1 MITILVGSVA
11 GLIAGILVRVV
22 AKRLPATLF
31 RQWGKEACEFLGIG
45 EPEALRPITML
56 QRPAHIFQRRLVPEL
71 ASAVLSAIVV
81 AKFGLSAQGVAMLV
95 LTWGLLIVV
104 LIDSEYQII
113 PDVVVLPLLWLGL
126 IANQLGFF
134 ATLDDALYGAVA
146 GYLTLW
152 IVLHGFQAVAGR
164 EGMGHGDL
172 KMLAMLGA
180 WGGWQM
186 LLLII
191 VLASSTAAIYGIAA
205 KGLSRYKGKE
215 LPFGP
220 FLSIGGFVAIIWG
233 DTLIR
238 YHLDFSR

>member
-1 MITILVGSVA
+1 MVGAAA
-11 GLIAGILVRVV
+11 GLIAGMLIRKV
-22 AKRLPATLF
+22 ASRLPTTLF
-31 RQWGKEACEFLGIG
+31 QQWAKEACDLLGIDDR
-45 EPEALRPITML
+45 EDLRPITTFKR
-56 QRPAHIFQRRLVPEL
+56 QVHIFQRHLVPEL

-81 AKFGLSAQGVAMLV
+81 AKFGLSAQAVAMLV

-113 PDVVVLPLLWLGL
+113 PDLVVLPLLWLGL
-126 IANQLGFF
+126 IANALGFVT
-134 ATLDDALYGAVA
+134 TLDDALYGAVA

-152 IVLHGFQAVAGR
+152 IVLHGFQALAGR

-180 WGGWQM
+180 WGGWQQ

-191 VLASSTAAIYGIAA
+191 VLSSSTAAIYGIGA
-205 KGLSRYKGKE
+205 KGLSRFKGQE

-220 FLSIGGFVAIIWG
+220 FLGIAGFVAIIWG
-233 DTLIR
+233 DTLSR
-238 YHLDFSR
+238 YYVDYSM